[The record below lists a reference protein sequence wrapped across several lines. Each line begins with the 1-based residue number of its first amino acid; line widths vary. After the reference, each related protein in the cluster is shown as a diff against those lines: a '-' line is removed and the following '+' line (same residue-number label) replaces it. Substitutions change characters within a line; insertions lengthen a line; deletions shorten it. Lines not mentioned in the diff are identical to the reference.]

1 GSQCICNGTETVLAR
16 GIVDASLRQHRAE
29 FLTQNGQ
36 KAFPV
41 LGRRPVAPMSNK
53 ESNALK
59 CSDDMLPC
67 CFCFLLCGILKR
79 GNRLV
84 AVTDDYEAV
93 GNGVDLPS
101 HRFPPK
107 CVLYCLSNMRCPNS
121 LGFKTPFRRHSTFS
135 DLLRMHCPR
144 FIRGDFFG
152 PYPFYKCAVTVYERG
167 IVDAGLRQHLAE
179 FPTKSGEKARRVLER
194 RVAPMSNNEFNALK
208 CSDDMLACCFCFLL
222 R

>member
-16 GIVDASLRQHRAE
+16 GIVDASLRQHPAE

-41 LGRRPVAPMSNK
+41 LGRRPVSRMSNK

-67 CFCFLLCGILKR
+67 CFCFLLCGILNR

-84 AVTDDYEAV
+84 AVTDDSEAL
-93 GNGVDLPS
+93 GNAVDLRC

-121 LGFKTPFRRHSTFS
+121 LGFKNAVHRARDVS
-135 DLLRMHCPR
+135 DLIRMH
-144 FIRGDFFG
+144 
-152 PYPFYKCAVTVYERG
+152 
-167 IVDAGLRQHLAE
+167 
-179 FPTKSGEKARRVLER
+179 
-194 RVAPMSNNEFNALK
+194 
-208 CSDDMLACCFCFLL
+208 
-222 R
+222 